1 MYPTLDLGEDIVA
14 ELRVR
19 LGRLRSL
26 FSDELPS
33 RVREMY
39 GSDRVFKM
47 WLDDHRLNEAV
58 YLQITKAITMMEE
71 QPGLEEMYIAER
83 EPYRL

>member
-1 MYPTLDLGEDIVA
+1 MYPTLDLGEDIIA
-14 ELRVR
+14 ELGVR

-26 FSDELPS
+26 FSDELP

-47 WLDDHRLNEAV
+47 WLDDHQLNEAV
-58 YLQITKAITMMEE
+58 HLQITKAITMMEE
-71 QPGLEEMYIAER
+71 QPGLVEMYIAER

>member
-1 MYPTLDLGEDIVA
+1 
-14 ELRVR
+14 
-19 LGRLRSL
+19 
-26 FSDELPS
+26 
-33 RVREMY
+33 MY

-58 YLQITKAITMMEE
+58 YLQITKAITMMEG
-71 QPGLEEMYIAER
+71 QPGLVEMYIAER